1 MAHNLTSTS
10 LVLSDPMIDK
20 RTDIENELERI
31 RQGLTELNDNSS
43 NLPVDSARVSRLAY
57 LQYQQASLTG
67 NLDALGDAD
76 ATLDYAIQ
84 HLGPSGDLYFLKAN
98 IHFKLH
104 RLDDVEQDLQLG
116 RDLLT
121 STPGRSLKAD
131 LDFQKGRYQDAQKE
145 YEALIEEE
153 RSWDN
158 LARLAYLHFKMGDL
172 EKADRLYDEAADELT
187 AKEMRH
193 YSWLELQRGVLDLS
207 RGHYEKARTHYE
219 RAERAYSGHRLV
231 QEHFAEL
238 AGAEE
243 NFDEAERL
251 YLEVVER
258 VPRPDFQQALGEL
271 YLTMGKTTQATAY
284 LDKARDGFLQSAE
297 RGEVHYYHH
306 LADFYAD
313 VEENGPEAVKWARKD
328 LELRRNF
335 STLAALSWAL
345 YRAEQFS
352 EALELMDEALSSGA
366 RDARLFRAAGMIY
379 TAASPNGRGA
389 SYLEKATELNPNL
402 KNFHVHR

>member
-1 MAHNLTSTS
+1 
-10 LVLSDPMIDK
+10 MIAK
-20 RTDIENELERI
+20 RTDFENELERI
-31 RQGLTELNDNSS
+31 RQGLAELNGNAL
-43 NLPVDSARVSRLAY
+43 NLPVDSAKVSRLAY
-57 LQYQQASLTG
+57 LQYQRASLTG

-76 ATLDYAIQ
+76 ATLDYAIR

-104 RLDDVEQDLQLG
+104 RLNDVEQDLQLG
-116 RDLLT
+116 RDLLL
-121 STPGRSLKAD
+121 STPGRALKAD
-131 LDFQKGRYQDAQKE
+131 LDFQKGRYQAAEEE

-153 RSWDN
+153 RTWDA
-158 LARLAYLHFKMGDL
+158 LARLAHLHFKMGDL
-172 EKADRLYDEAADELT
+172 DKADRLYDEAADELT

-207 RGHYEKARTHYE
+207 RGHYEKARSHYE
-219 RAERAYSGHRLV
+219 RADRAYSGHWLV
-231 QEHFAEL
+231 LDHMAEL

-243 NFDEAERL
+243 RFDEAERL
-251 YLEVVER
+251 YRDVVER

-271 YLTMGKTTQATAY
+271 YLTMGKTTEATEC
-284 LDKARDGFLQSAE
+284 LNKARDGFLQSAA

-335 STLAALSWAL
+335 STLAALAWAL

-352 EALELMDEALSSGA
+352 EAVELMNEALSSGA
-366 RDARLFRAAGMIY
+366 KDARLFRTAGMIY
-379 TAASPNGRGA
+379 TAASPNGKGA
-389 SYLEKATELNPNL
+389 WYLKKAAELNPNL

>member
-1 MAHNLTSTS
+1 
-10 LVLSDPMIDK
+10 MIAK
-20 RTDIENELERI
+20 RTDFENELERI
-31 RQGLTELNDNSS
+31 RQGLAELNDSAL

-57 LQYQQASLTG
+57 LQFQRASLTG
-67 NLDALGDAD
+67 NFEALSDAD

-84 HLGPSGDLYFLKAN
+84 HLGRSGDLYFLKAN

-104 RLDDVEQDLQLG
+104 RLNDVEQDLQLG
-116 RDLLT
+116 RDLLLST
-121 STPGRSLKAD
+121 SGRALKAD
-131 LDFQKGRYQDAQKE
+131 LDFQQGRYQVAQEE

-153 RSWDN
+153 RTWDA

-207 RGHYEKARTHYE
+207 RGEYEKARNHYE
-219 RAERAYSGHRLV
+219 RADHAYSGHWLV
-231 QEHFAEL
+231 QEHMAEL

-243 NFDEAERL
+243 KFDEAERL
-251 YLEVVER
+251 YRDVVER

-271 YLTMGKTTQATAY
+271 YLTMRKTTQATGY
-284 LDKARDGFLQSAE
+284 LNKARDGFLQSVG

-335 STLAALSWAL
+335 STLAALAWAL

-352 EALELMDEALSSGA
+352 EAHELMNEALSSGA
-366 RDARLFRAAGMIY
+366 KDARLFRTAGMIY
-379 TAASPNGRGA
+379 TAASPNGKGA
-389 SYLEKATELNPNL
+389 WYLEKAAELNPHL